1 MKFLNQV
8 LLIPLLTGPI
18 FMVAGII
25 LKKFPPRQ
33 INALYGYRTN
43 RSMKSQERWNFAQTY
58 SASEMI
64 KLGCLLL
71 LTSSLGLVLNLDEE
85 IKIAIGLGMMI
96 LMVAL
101 LFVRTEKAIQQKFRN
116 D

>member
-1 MKFLNQV
+1 MEFLKQV
-8 LLIPLLTGPI
+8 LLIPFLTGPI

-25 LKKFPPRQ
+25 LKKFPPRR
-33 INALYGYRTN
+33 INAMYGYRTN

-58 SASEMI
+58 SAREMI

-71 LTSSLGLVLNLDEE
+71 LTSFLGLAFNLDEE
-85 IKIAIGLGMMI
+85 IEIAIGLGMMI

-101 LFVRTEKAIQQKFRN
+101 LFVRTEKAIQRKFGK